1 MPPRDYKFVKTTR
14 NLIVNFI
21 KVKHKQSGHH
31 TENEGGGSHP
41 SEREWLLRGPESHGR
56 GSSRLRQLNPAI
68 EVVLKELLYTPDSF
82 IPKLQES

>member
-14 NLIVNFI
+14 NLIVNFF

-41 SEREWLLRGPESHGR
+41 GKGLK
-56 GSSRLRQLNPAI
+56 GSGS
-68 EVVLKELLYTPDSF
+68 
-82 IPKLQES
+82 